1 MNTFIVETFLSNVS
15 KDDNLSNR
23 SRFLGLLHLYED
35 GNFDTFAL
43 YREPE
48 VNFMLFLLDNR
59 DDRNNYSNIF
69 GPKICQLFE
78 WGTIK
83 TKYEHT

>member
-15 KDDNLSNR
+15 KDENLSSR
-23 SRFLGLLHLYED
+23 SRFLGLLYLYQD
-35 GNFDTFAL
+35 DLVDTFAL

-48 VNFMLFLLDNR
+48 VNFMLFLLDSR
-59 DDRNNYSNIF
+59 DNRNNYSDIF

-78 WGTIK
+78 WGTLRER
-83 TKYEHT
+83 YEYT